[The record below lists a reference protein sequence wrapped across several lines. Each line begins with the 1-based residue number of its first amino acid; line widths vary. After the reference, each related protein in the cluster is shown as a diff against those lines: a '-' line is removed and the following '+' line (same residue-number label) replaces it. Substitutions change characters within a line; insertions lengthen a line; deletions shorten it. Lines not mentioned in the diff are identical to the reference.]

1 MFFRWLFVLFLLA
14 IALYV
19 LYRFINFDYPCGII
33 TLFLSYLYSIINLT
47 GIICYM
53 AECACPKGGTG
64 LPTSYAPVCLVFGTR
79 VFVAG
84 VELFFEQK

>member
-1 MFFRWLFVLFLLA
+1 MD
-14 IALYV
+14 
-19 LYRFINFDYPCGII
+19 FDYPCGII

-47 GIICYM
+47 VIICNM

-84 VELFFEQK
+84 VELFLEQK